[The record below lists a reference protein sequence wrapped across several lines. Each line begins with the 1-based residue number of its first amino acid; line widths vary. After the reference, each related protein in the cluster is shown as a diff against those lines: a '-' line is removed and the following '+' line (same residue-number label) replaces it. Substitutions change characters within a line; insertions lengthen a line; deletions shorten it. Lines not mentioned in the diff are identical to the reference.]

1 MIRLEKKKK
10 ERIQV
15 EVLLQNTLLLEHDN
29 NYYHL
34 GNQNK
39 NKYNASF

>member
-29 NYYHL
+29 YYYL